1 MGCTQKLASKYLLN
15 QVKENSPFLG
25 PFLRSKITSSCK
37 EGFQKRYKRAIKK
50 YKKLSKFS
58 KKSKDTMW
66 SPFDYGRSGR
76 VRVFSKTSQS
86 YGLGQVRPQET
97 ALKTVTQLLQ

>member
-1 MGCTQKLASKYLLN
+1 
-15 QVKENSPFLG
+15 
-25 PFLRSKITSSCK
+25 
-37 EGFQKRYKRAIKK
+37 
-50 YKKLSKFS
+50 
-58 KKSKDTMW
+58 MW

-86 YGLGQVRPQET
+86 YRLGQVRPQET